1 MITLNATKAKQNFFK
16 LIDNAA
22 ESGDVINI
30 IGKKNNAVLI
40 SESDWKS
47 IEETLY
53 LLSIQGMRESLIK
66 GMKTPLEECIELQG
80 SNLEVTFY

>member
-1 MITLNATKAKQNFFK
+1 MITLNATKARQNFFK

-22 ESGDVINI
+22 ESGEIISI
-30 IGKKNNAVLI
+30 IGKRNNAVLI

-53 LLSIQGMRESLIK
+53 LLSIPGMRDSLVE
-66 GMKTPLEECIELQG
+66 GMNTTLDECIELP
-80 SNLEVTFY
+80 EY